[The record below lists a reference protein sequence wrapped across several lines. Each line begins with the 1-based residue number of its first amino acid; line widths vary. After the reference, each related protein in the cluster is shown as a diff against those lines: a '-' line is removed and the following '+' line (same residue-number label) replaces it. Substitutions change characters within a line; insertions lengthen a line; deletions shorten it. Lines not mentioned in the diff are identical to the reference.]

1 MPNRRLVVQQVGNN
15 AIAGTLAQ
23 ARSHTDAPPRC
34 SPGFEKNHTTS
45 LLGES
50 DCFPT
55 VVCSHAVRRVF
66 DGTNC
71 VEPVR
76 CASGMLALNVD
87 LCTTSNEFYCATGYN
102 RTVGSSGFRFNGFH
116 CALKGRVCMC
126 VRARPTS
133 VFLRRPAALASQ
145 RWKLTRLTTTLTS
158 GTVCGRWPVVAAG
171 AVSSPPPCSV

>member
-1 MPNRRLVVQQVGNN
+1 MLLRANWHKHVALITNP
-15 AIAGTLAQ
+15 A
-23 ARSHTDAPPRC
+23 HPPRC

-102 RTVGSSGFRFNGFH
+102 RTVGSSGFWSHG
-116 CALKGRVCMC
+116 CSI
-126 VRARPTS
+126 VR
-133 VFLRRPAALASQ
+133 
-145 RWKLTRLTTTLTS
+145 
-158 GTVCGRWPVVAAG
+158 
-171 AVSSPPPCSV
+171 